1 MHSMTVLYDKLYRS
15 SNVSETSIGDYI
27 PPLVREIVRTDAAGS
42 RIRLSMEVGDYVLP
56 VPVLAGLGML
66 INELV
71 TNAIKY
77 AFPGNAKGTITVAT
91 TAREP
96 GSDRGAGSG
105 GRGRLR
111 LVVADDG
118 VGLPE
123 SVSLG
128 DSAGFVLTLVST
140 LSAQHR
146 FEVEVDR
153 SQGTRFTIQLL

>member
-1 MHSMTVLYDKLYRS
+1 
-15 SNVSETSIGDYI
+15 
-27 PPLVREIVRTDAAGS
+27 
-42 RIRLSMEVGDYVLP
+42 VLP
-56 VPVLAGLGML
+56 VPELAGLGML

-140 LSAQHR
+140 LRRNTALRSR
-146 FEVEVDR
+146 WTEVRAPALPSNCFRTPSR
-153 SQGTRFTIQLL
+153 SRDAPAGLPG